1 MLSKKFIVRLMCITG
16 FFLLASPAS
25 VFAGAE
31 SGLYLGAGIGDASVE
46 ANGTAPEGSY
56 SFSESDSGYKIFGGY
71 NFGIVPFIDL
81 AAEISYVDFGNPSG
95 IFPTNNAINFKLK
108 GYDAFGLVGFSFGPF
123 GLFAKAGVIQWNS
136 DSTTGSASN
145 SDSGSDPAYGIGAR
159 FQLSSLAIRAEY
171 EVFDLSGGIKDI
183 TMLSLSGVFTF

>member
-1 MLSKKFIVRLMCITG
+1 MVFKNYKALFICLIAFMLS
-16 FFLLASPAS
+16 SPAV

-31 SGLYLGAGIGDASVE
+31 SGFYLGAGIGDASVE
-46 ANGTAPEGSY
+46 ADGTAPEGTY

-71 NFGIVPFIDL
+71 NFGLVPLIDI

-95 IFPTNNAINFKLK
+95 IFPTNNPINFNVS

-123 GLFAKAGVIQWNS
+123 GLFAKAGMIQWDS
-136 DSTTGSASN
+136 DSVIGAAST
-145 SDSGSDPAYGIGAR
+145 SDSGTDPAYGIGAR

-171 EVFDLSGGIKDI
+171 EVFDLSGGISDL
-183 TMLSLSGVFTF
+183 TMLSVSGVFTF

>member
-1 MLSKKFIVRLMCITG
+1 M
-16 FFLLASPAS
+16 

-31 SGLYLGAGIGDASVE
+31 SGLYIGAGIGDSTVE
-46 ANGTAPEGSY
+46 ADGTAPEGTY
-56 SFSESDSGYKIFGGY
+56 NFSESDSGYKIFGGY
-71 NFGIVPFIDL
+71 NFGIVPLIDI

-95 IFPTNNAINFKLK
+95 IFPTNNPINFKLT

-123 GLFAKAGVIQWNS
+123 GLFAKAGVIQWDS
-136 DSTTGSASN
+136 DSTIGATNS

-171 EVFDLSGGIKDI
+171 EVFDLSGGISDI
-183 TMLSLSGVFTF
+183 TMLSVSGVFTF